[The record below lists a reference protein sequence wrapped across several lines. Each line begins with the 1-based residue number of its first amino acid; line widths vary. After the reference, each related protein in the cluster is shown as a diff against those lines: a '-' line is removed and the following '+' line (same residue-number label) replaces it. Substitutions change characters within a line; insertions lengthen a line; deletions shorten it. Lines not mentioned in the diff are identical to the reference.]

1 MQDLVDISLSVASS
15 PYLTQG
21 GGGNTSVKSED
32 VMYIKPSGFFLKDI
46 EKGHVELN
54 YKNIS
59 DKLKNELYLQPD
71 SEFKLDVEKEII
83 NPNGLLPS
91 METGFHAV
99 LDSYVIHTH
108 PLAVNL
114 ILCSDECETKLKE
127 LFFDVPYL
135 LLPYLNPGYPLSKSI
150 ANCINKLPSTP
161 KIIFLKNHGLIVH
174 SNDKNE
180 AIELH
185 QMVVKR
191 IEDCYDLKSELN
203 FEWIKIQENMFE
215 LQSEEI
221 QLLVLNPDLLNM
233 YLFPDQAVV
242 IGENWGLNNNNKKI
256 NIISQENKI
265 QIFANEKNSIAIA
278 ENLIAVS
285 YIQFYSQKL
294 NFKLNEL
301 SKNDVD
307 FILNLDTEKYR
318 QNILNKHG

>member
-1 MQDLVDISLSVASS
+1 MQDLIDISLSVASS

-21 GGGNTSVKSED
+21 GGGNTSVKYEE
-32 VMYIKPSGFFLKDI
+32 VMFIKPSGFFLKDI

-54 YKNIS
+54 FKNIS
-59 DKLKNELYLQPD
+59 YKLNNEIYFQPD

-83 NPNGLLPS
+83 NPIGLMPS

-99 LDSYVIHTH
+99 LDAYVIHTH
-108 PLAVNL
+108 PLAVNI
-114 ILCSDECETKLKE
+114 ILCTDDCETKLKE
-127 LFFDVPYL
+127 LFFDLPFI

-150 ANCINKLPSTP
+150 ANSISKLPSTP
-161 KIIFLKNHGLIVH
+161 KIVFLKNHGLIVH
-174 SNDKNE
+174 SNNKNE

-191 IEDCYDLKSELN
+191 IEDCYDLKSEIN
-203 FEWIKIQENMFE
+203 FEWIKIEENEFAF
-215 LQSEEI
+215 QSEEI
-221 QLLVLNPDLLNM
+221 QILLSNPNLLNR

-242 IGENWGLNNNNKKI
+242 IGENWGLNNKNKKI

-265 QIFANEKNSIAIA
+265 QIFANEKNAMAIA

-285 YIQFYSQKL
+285 YIHFYSQKL
-294 NFKLNEL
+294 NLKLNEI